1 VCIIK
6 AVVGMLLV
14 HFLSSSSRSAP
25 AAVNHLFDFGE
36 ALGCCVGGGG
46 AAVGEGVDE
55 DVTLAVDEVEQ
66 DEDAFPEEAWLWWLP
81 PGGGGMMV
89 TVGTVGL
96 PITIPP
102 PSVTE

>member
-1 VCIIK
+1 MCIIK

-55 DVTLAVDEVEQ
+55 DVTFEESLSLCHL
-66 DEDAFPEEAWLWWLP
+66 FPENSNWF
-81 PGGGGMMV
+81 
-89 TVGTVGL
+89 
-96 PITIPP
+96 
-102 PSVTE
+102 